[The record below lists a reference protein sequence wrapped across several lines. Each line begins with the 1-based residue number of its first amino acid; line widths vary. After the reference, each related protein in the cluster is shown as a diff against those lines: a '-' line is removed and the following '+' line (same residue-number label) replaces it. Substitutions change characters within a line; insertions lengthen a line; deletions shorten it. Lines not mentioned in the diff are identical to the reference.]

1 MVSSLVQIM
10 GSLCILSRLLCY
22 FAVVT
27 QLLATDEICWYE
39 RASRNVS
46 GNVFGRDWRY
56 MEIGCGDKEIDVYVE
71 AKAKS
76 KSLIMLK
83 NVNSRI

>member
-1 MVSSLVQIM
+1 
-10 GSLCILSRLLCY
+10 
-22 FAVVT
+22 
-27 QLLATDEICWYE
+27 
-39 RASRNVS
+39 VS